1 MKSKRLISFCLM
13 TTQQPI
19 PYPLRMP
26 EDLRERLSERAKANG
41 RSLNAE
47 IIAILQHAT
56 ESPAGTQDLDAFAD
70 QLAEKLAKR
79 LKGK

>member
-1 MKSKRLISFCLM
+1 M

-26 EDLRERLSERAKANG
+26 DDLRAKLNERAKANG

-47 IIAILQHAT
+47 ILAILQHAVDT
-56 ESPAGTQDLDAFAD
+56 PAGAPDLDAFAD

>member
-1 MKSKRLISFCLM
+1 M
-13 TTQQPI
+13 TSPQST

-26 EDLRERLSERAKANG
+26 EELRERLADRAKANG

-47 IIAILQHAT
+47 IVAILQHAVD
-56 ESPAGTQDLDAFAD
+56 SPSGAPDLDAFAD
-70 QLAEKLAKR
+70 QLAEKLAVR

>member
-1 MKSKRLISFCLM
+1 M
-13 TTQQPI
+13 TNQQPI

-26 EDLRERLSERAKANG
+26 DDLRAKLNERAKANG

-47 IIAILQHAT
+47 ILAILQNAVET
-56 ESPAGTQDLDAFAD
+56 PGGPPDLDAFAD
-70 QLAEKLAKR
+70 QLAEKLARR